1 MESKAKLEPNLRCS
15 FPNYLEPMQI
25 MIGTMPRPQSS
36 IESLFKQSL
45 SNPVYTVL
53 HHALCEEAEGAAPS
67 GREPGPV
74 TTQWLHR
81 SISPKSAS
89 QPIRP
94 SRSSSH
100 CSCCMRDS
108 AIIRSVL
115 QRRYLCRAS
124 PGSSVIFGQRH
135 FLPWSNT
142 KNGSL
147 ESPTQWMLSALIAFR
162 ASVVLKFQKVIPF
175 L

>member
-1 MESKAKLEPNLRCS
+1 MLVSKYC
-15 FPNYLEPMQI
+15 YLEPMQI

-53 HHALCEEAEGAAPS
+53 HHALCEGAEGAAPS

-115 QRRYLCRAS
+115 QRRFCAVQV
-124 PGSSVIFGQRH
+124 PDHQWSVIFGQSH
-135 FLPWSNT
+135 FC
-142 KNGSL
+142 GQ
-147 ESPTQWMLSALIAFR
+147 TQKMARRISHPVDAFR
-162 ASVVLKFQKVIPF
+162 PHSV
-175 L
+175 

>member
-115 QRRYLCRAS
+115 QRRYL
-124 PGSSVIFGQRH
+124 SVHVPDHQW
-135 FLPWSNT
+135 FLVKATSVVKHKKW
-142 KNGSL
+142 L
-147 ESPTQWMLSALIAFR
+147 VESPTQWMLSALIAFR